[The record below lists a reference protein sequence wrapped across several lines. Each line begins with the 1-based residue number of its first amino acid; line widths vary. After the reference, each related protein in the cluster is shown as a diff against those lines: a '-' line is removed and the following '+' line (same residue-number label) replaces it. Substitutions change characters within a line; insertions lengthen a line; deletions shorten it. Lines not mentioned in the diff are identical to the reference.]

1 MNLVRMM
8 CFQEQPTTPVS
19 AIPRRSVVAVER
31 YPWTIVFAISMF
43 LVGLSPRVA
52 AQATPA
58 ALWIGTWATSPVQVD
73 SHRSFNRQTLR
84 QIVHTSVPGSRAR
97 IQISNLFGAQPL
109 RIENV
114 HLAMAGDG
122 SSILP
127 GTDRRILFSGQPF
140 VTIPP
145 GATAASDPVAF
156 AVPALG
162 NVAISMFLPEP
173 TGPPSFHP
181 YAHQTSYVAPGDLSA
196 NPTLP
201 NPEPVTSWYFLTNL
215 DVLGDQLQG
224 SIVTLGA
231 SITEGF
237 ISADNANHR
246 WPDDL
251 AQRLASAGLE
261 IGVLNEGIAGNRL
274 LSNGMGR
281 SAEARFD
288 GDVAEQPGVR
298 WVIFSDDPIN
308 DLNSLP
314 SRPAGDQLISAI
326 ATLIA
331 RAHEQHI
338 KFLCSTLTPYEG
350 ADHWTPEGEAA
361 REQVNAVIRSGTL
374 GCDGVIDQD
383 AATHDPSH
391 PARYLPA
398 YDAGDHIHPNEAGLQ
413 AIANAVNL
421 TLFSG
426 AIASAA
432 GQDR

>member
-1 MNLVRMM
+1 MDLVRKT
-8 CFQEQPTTPVS
+8 CFREQPPTPLS
-19 AIPRRSVVAVER
+19 TIRRRLTVTVER
-31 YPWTIVFAISMF
+31 YPWTIVLAVSMF
-43 LVGLSPRVA
+43 LVGVSSRIA

-58 ALWIGTWATSPVQVD
+58 TLWTGTWATSPVEVD

-84 QIVHTSVPGSRAR
+84 QIVHTSVPGARAR

-109 RIENV
+109 HIEDV

-145 GATAASDPVAF
+145 GATAASDTVAF

-173 TGPPSFHP
+173 TGPPSVHP
-181 YAHQTSYVAPGDLSA
+181 YAHQTSYVAPGDLSGSR
-196 NPTLP
+196 TLP
-201 NPEPVTSWYFLTNL
+201 DPEPVTSWYFLTNL
-215 DVLGDQLQG
+215 DVQGDQSQG

-237 ISADNANHR
+237 ISADNTNHR

-251 AQRLASAGLE
+251 AQRLASAGLK

-281 SAEARFD
+281 SAETRFY
-288 GDVAEQPGVR
+288 GDVVEQPGVR
-298 WVIFSDDPIN
+298 WVIFSDDPVN

-314 SRPAGDQLISAI
+314 AHPIGDQLIGAI
-326 ATLIA
+326 ARLIA
-331 RAHEQHI
+331 RAHEKHI

-350 ADHWTPEGEAA
+350 ADHWTPEGEAG
-361 REQVNAVIRSGTL
+361 REQVNAFIRSGKL

-398 YDAGDHIHPNEAGLQ
+398 YDACDHIHPNEAGLQ

-421 TLFSG
+421 TLFSE
-426 AIASAA
+426 AIPSAK
-432 GQDR
+432 GPDQ

>member
-1 MNLVRMM
+1 
-8 CFQEQPTTPVS
+8 
-19 AIPRRSVVAVER
+19 
-31 YPWTIVFAISMF
+31 
-43 LVGLSPRVA
+43 
-52 AQATPA
+52 
-58 ALWIGTWATSPVQVD
+58 
-73 SHRSFNRQTLR
+73 
-84 QIVHTSVPGSRAR
+84 
-97 IQISNLFGAQPL
+97 
-109 RIENV
+109 
-114 HLAMAGDG
+114 
-122 SSILP
+122 
-127 GTDRRILFSGQPF
+127 
-140 VTIPP
+140 
-145 GATAASDPVAF
+145 
-156 AVPALG
+156 
-162 NVAISMFLPEP
+162 MFLPEP

-196 NPTLP
+196 SRTLP

-251 AQRLASAGLE
+251 AQRLASAGLK

-281 SAEARFD
+281 SAEARFY

-308 DLNSLP
+308 DLNSLT

-326 ATLIA
+326 AMLIA
-331 RAHEQHI
+331 HAREKRI

-361 REQVNAVIRSGTL
+361 REQVNAFIRSGTL

-383 AATHDPSH
+383 AATHDPRH

-426 AIASAA
+426 AIASAS
-432 GQDR
+432 GQDRR